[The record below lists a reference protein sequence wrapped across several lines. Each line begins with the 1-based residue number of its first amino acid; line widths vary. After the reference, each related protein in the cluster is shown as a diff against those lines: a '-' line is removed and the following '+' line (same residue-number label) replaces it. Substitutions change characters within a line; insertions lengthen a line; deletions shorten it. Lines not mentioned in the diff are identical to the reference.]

1 MGPPWCSSRLTVGS
15 LELLKTGDSTSL
27 NSVFLEPSPVCEREC
42 FVKYVINV
50 HTKLRVYHLLAQS
63 MMVC

>member
-15 LELLKTGDSTSL
+15 LELLKTRDSTLL

-50 HTKLRVYHLLAQS
+50 HIKLRIYHLLAQS